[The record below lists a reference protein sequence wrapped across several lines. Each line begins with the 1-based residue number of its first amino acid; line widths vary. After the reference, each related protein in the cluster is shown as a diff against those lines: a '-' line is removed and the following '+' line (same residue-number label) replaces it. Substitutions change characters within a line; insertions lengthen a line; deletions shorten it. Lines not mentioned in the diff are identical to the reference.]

1 MNLYDYISNGCAI
14 LLIVILIIIMIKYI
28 QYWGQLKRAYG
39 EASIKWPLPD
49 QKTLNSVAAEDLG
62 KGYGMRARCRP

>member
-1 MNLYDYISNGCAI
+1 
-14 LLIVILIIIMIKYI
+14 MIKYI